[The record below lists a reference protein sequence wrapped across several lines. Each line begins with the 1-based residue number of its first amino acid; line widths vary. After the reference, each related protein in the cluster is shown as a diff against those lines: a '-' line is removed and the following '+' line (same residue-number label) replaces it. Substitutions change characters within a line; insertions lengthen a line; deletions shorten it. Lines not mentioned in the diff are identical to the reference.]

1 MSHVD
6 LHIKYKSFYSFDLQI
21 KYDFFGIK
29 FYFSSLINTSN
40 AINLFQDYLLTIRKD
55 WTQCKHKHNNV
66 HKRYINTFIVNLQ
79 LKMMQ

>member
-40 AINLFQDYLLTIRKD
+40 AINLF
-55 WTQCKHKHNNV
+55 
-66 HKRYINTFIVNLQ
+66 
-79 LKMMQ
+79 